1 MGHRAAERHLRAR
14 VQQVAADDDSLSVST
29 RATSAPTTSSQSAP
43 SSSSRPS
50 ATSQVRRLEF
60 AHDVLMEENFDETEA
75 GEVGEPLW
83 ESHVHDLSWYDS
95 EEVWEEGWDEYDGFG
110 GYVRM
115 VAEVVEPADHELL
128 EDVQSECGSSCSLP
142 STSTLHFSLCD
153 EDEVDSQ
160 CELAS
165 GAESDWVLLQQARAE
180 EAELCVRTVAEGHE
194 VILDSGA
201 DVTVLPMH
209 IFGEV
214 ASKTTRACP
223 WWMRKARSFRK
234 LP

>member
-1 MGHRAAERHLRAR
+1 
-14 VQQVAADDDSLSVST
+14 
-29 RATSAPTTSSQSAP
+29 
-43 SSSSRPS
+43 
-50 ATSQVRRLEF
+50 
-60 AHDVLMEENFDETEA
+60 MEEIFDETEA

-83 ESHVHDLSWYDS
+83 ESHVHDLSWYES
-95 EEVWEEGWDEYDGFG
+95 EEVWDEGWDEYDGFG

-115 VAEVVEPADHELL
+115 VAEIVEPAEHELL

-160 CELAS
+160 CELDC

-180 EAELCVRTVAEGHE
+180 EAELCVRAVAEGHE
-194 VILDSGA
+194 VILDSGD
-201 DVTVLPMH
+201 DVTVVAMH
-209 IFGEV
+209 MRW

-223 WWMRKARSFRK
+223 YTGCARLGHSASCREGRSDVRCGR
-234 LP
+234 LRW